1 MNGIRYWLSVAAFFA
16 ALLLVVSLN
25 TIAFVLSIPAR
36 LIGVVTIFAQKWLD
50 RLSAPRASA

>member
-36 LIGVVTIFAQKWLD
+36 LLGLATIAAQKWLD
-50 RLSAPRASA
+50 SLTSPRRA